1 MKKSIQRIG
10 CIVFVLALIGMVFM
24 VSGSGQSGDAKITSK
39 WKISETMVNGNVT
52 READYSPIVRLF
64 TSKDAPKFKVSKD
77 GASCVLTIGQKNHK
91 GTVTEEDGKYIIDFD
106 DSYSNMIGE
115 ISGNKLSLT
124 NEKGT
129 VLLLFETK

>member
-24 VSGSGQSGDAKITSK
+24 VSGCGQSGDAKITSK
-39 WKISETMVNGNVT
+39 WKISEMMVNGKVT

>member
-1 MKKSIQRIG
+1 
-10 CIVFVLALIGMVFM
+10 
-24 VSGSGQSGDAKITSK
+24 
-39 WKISETMVNGNVT
+39 MVNGKVT

-106 DSYSNMIGE
+106 DSYSDMIGE